1 MLTPG
6 RLTAATRHVDDIL
19 RLAIEHLPDG
29 EAGGAEAEALIIA
42 DARCDLA
49 RILGQ
54 AYAAVLP
61 KAHYLDFD
69 AYPQEAVLEA
79 LAQLKSGDLAVLVQS
94 THFRLAAFRLRVELF
109 KRGIKVIEHLHLER
123 MVGDEVDAYID
134 ALAYDP
140 DYLRKT
146 GQALKARIDRAEG
159 LVLDTGAAQL
169 VYAGGFESAKLN
181 VGDYR
186 GMTNVGGLFPI
197 GEVFTEARDLTA
209 VGGRL
214 RIFAFADTEFKMAR
228 IDTPITL
235 IIEAGRVVAA
245 ENSVPGFD
253 GVLRRIR
260 EDEGEVW
267 VRELGFGLNRAFS
280 PTRMVSDVGTYERMC
295 GVHFSLGAKHAVY
308 EKPGFKRKAT
318 KHHVDVFAA
327 TESVLCDGESLFVDG
342 RWVVNC

>member
-1 MLTPG
+1 MLLSG
-6 RLTAATRHVDDIL
+6 RLAAAKQHIGDIL
-19 RLAIEHLPDG
+19 SLAIEHG
-29 EAGGAEAEALIIA
+29 AVTSAGALIIA
-42 DARCDLA
+42 DTRCDLA

-61 KAHYLDFD
+61 KAQYLDFD
-69 AYPQEAVLEA
+69 AYSTEAILEK
-79 LAQLKSGDLAVLVQS
+79 LAQLQGGDLAVLVQS

-123 MVGDEVDAYID
+123 MAGAEVDTYID

-140 DYLRKT
+140 NYLRKT
-146 GQALKARIDRAEG
+146 GLALKAHLDRAEG
-159 LVLDTGAAQL
+159 LIVDTGAAQL

-197 GEVFTEARDLTA
+197 GEVFTEARDLTS

-214 RIFAFADTEFKMAR
+214 RIFAFADTDFKICR
-228 IDTPITL
+228 TDTPITL
-235 IIEAGRVVAA
+235 IIEAGRVVAV

-253 GVLRRIR
+253 GVLQRIR
-260 EDEGEVW
+260 EDEDEVW
-267 VRELGFGLNRAFS
+267 VRELGLGLNRAFS
-280 PTRMVSDVGTYERMC
+280 PTRLVSDVGTFERMC

-308 EKPGFKRKAT
+308 DKPGFRRKAT

-327 TESVLCDGESLFVDG
+327 TETVHCNGESLFADG
-342 RWVVNC
+342 HWVLNC